1 MLHGIEANSWP
12 ALQNLLRKDMAQV
25 ATVYSSA
32 ENRKLYES
40 KNSWLKI
47 DLESLLYIWIHGF
60 VGRPFDYNRLLRLPG
75 DAHP

>member
-1 MLHGIEANSWP
+1 MLNGIEANSWP

-40 KNSWLKI
+40 KNS
-47 DLESLLYIWIHGF
+47 
-60 VGRPFDYNRLLRLPG
+60 
-75 DAHP
+75 